1 MKLFPPMINTLY
13 LEKEIDTKLKLKYET
28 VRREEIRY

>member
-1 MKLFPPMINTLY
+1 MINTLY

>member
-1 MKLFPPMINTLY
+1 MQLFPPMINTLY
-13 LEKEIDTKLKLKYET
+13 LEKEIDTKLKLKYDV